1 MSILQLEHRF
11 RRIAHLQHIAAI
23 MQWDEAV
30 MMPAA
35 AGAERADALA
45 TLGVV
50 VHEHLTAPELRDWL
64 QAAELEHKAGNLG
77 DAQAANLREIQRV
90 VRRANA
96 LPSRLVEAC
105 ARAQLRCEQAWRV
118 QRKAN
123 DWENFA
129 KLLQDVVAHKREA
142 ASALG
147 EALGVGRYDALLD
160 EFEPFYKSEQID
172 VQFAQLRAFLPELI
186 DSVIERQRSQPFL
199 TPRGP
204 FPQATQE
211 QLARKLM
218 AAVGFDMQRGRLD
231 LAHHPFCGGVASD
244 VRVTNRYDEGDFSSG
259 LMGVLHETGHAKY
272 EQGRPR
278 ELRDQPVGEA
288 RGMSVHES
296 QSLLQEMQISRSR
309 EFLVFAA
316 PLIVQA
322 FPDAAAAQ
330 PEAFSVNNL
339 LRMVT
344 RVARTK
350 IRVNA
355 DEVTY
360 PCHILIRYDLERKLI
375 DGQLEVKDIP
385 EAWDRGMRELLQIS
399 TGDDYRDGCMQD
411 VHWASGAFGYFPTYT
426 LGAMTAAQLFAALE
440 RALPNV
446 REQIAIGQFDAIND
460 FLRDKLWSQAS
471 LHTTD
476 ELLRHAT
483 GETLNA
489 SYFENHLRRRY
500 LQQAR

>member
-1 MSILQLEHRF
+1 MSIQQLEQRF

-35 AGAERADALA
+35 AGAERTDALA

-50 VHEHLTAPELRDWL
+50 VHEHLTAPDLGDWL
-64 QAAELEHKAGNLG
+64 QGAEAEHAAGRLG
-77 DAQAANLREIQRV
+77 DAQAANLREIRRV

-96 LPSRLVEAC
+96 LPSKLVEAC
-105 ARAQLRCEQAWRV
+105 ARAQMRCEQAWRV

-123 DWENFA
+123 DWENFS
-129 KLLQDVVAHKREA
+129 KLLSEVVQRKREA
-142 ASALG
+142 AAALG
-147 EALGVGRYDALLD
+147 EALGVSAYDALLD

-172 VQFAQLRAFLPELI
+172 TQFAQLRAFLPGLI
-186 DSVIERQRSQPFL
+186 ESVIERQRTQPFL

-204 FPQATQE
+204 FAQTAQE
-211 QLARKLM
+211 QLARNLM

-231 LAHHPFCGGVASD
+231 ISHHPFCGGVASD
-244 VRVTNRYDEGDFSSG
+244 VRVTTRYEDHDFTSG
-259 LMGVLHETGHAKY
+259 MMGVLHETGHAKY

-288 RGMSVHES
+288 RGMSMHES

-309 EFLVFAA
+309 EFLAFAA
-316 PLIVQA
+316 PHISQA

-339 LRMVT
+339 LRLFT
-344 RVARTK
+344 RVARSK

-375 DGQLEVKDIP
+375 DGALEVKDIP
-385 EAWDRGMRELLQIS
+385 DAWDHGMRELLQIS
-399 TGDDYRDGCMQD
+399 TADDYRDGCMQD
-411 VHWASGAFGYFPTYT
+411 VHWPSGAFGYFPTYT

-440 RALPNV
+440 RAVPNV
-446 REQIAIGQFDAIND
+446 REQIANGKFEAID
-460 FLRDKLWSQAS
+460 TFLREKVWTQAS

-476 ELLRHAT
+476 ELLRQAT
-483 GETLNA
+483 GEPLNA
-489 SYFENHLRRRY
+489 SHFEAHLRRRY
-500 LQQAR
+500 LQQPR